1 MVVFVVFF
9 ESRGAKNGDAR
20 SLKVE
25 ASKSFDELKE
35 YAEGEGEFGESA
47 SGPLVYAEVVISV
60 VDIFFFHEFAS
71 NIGNYMSSR
80 E

>member
-1 MVVFVVFF
+1 MVVFVVFVK
-9 ESRGAKNGDAR
+9 SRRAKDGDAR
-20 SLKVE
+20 SLKVK

-35 YAEGEGEFGESA
+35 HAEGEGEFGESA
-47 SGPLVYAEVVISV
+47 SRSLVDAEVVISV
-60 VDIFFFHEFAS
+60 IDIFFFHGFLS